1 MTVKIIYNDFKQD
14 TYCFIKTIK
23 ETENNFLL
31 YFENDNEPL
40 IIDRTDSMQF
50 TMSADPS
57 ELTIQF
63 TIEKDSRQL
72 ANPLAVGCLF
82 ISDKVG

>member
-31 YFENDNEPL
+31 YFENDKEPL
-40 IIDRTDSMQF
+40 IIDRTDSIQF

-57 ELTIQF
+57 ELTI
-63 TIEKDSRQL
+63 
-72 ANPLAVGCLF
+72 
-82 ISDKVG
+82 

>member
-31 YFENDNEPL
+31 YFENDHEPL
-40 IIDRTDSMQF
+40 IIDRTDSIQF

-57 ELTIQF
+57 ELTI
-63 TIEKDSRQL
+63 
-72 ANPLAVGCLF
+72 
-82 ISDKVG
+82 